1 MNEELA
7 MEIQGAEQ
15 DDEMMF
21 AQMSPKGNFTSKALN
36 NLVKATNRL
45 LPLFGQTPDYPMF
58 EGNLT
63 EFPTEFVRVLTMFK
77 GAVDSAV
84 QNDLLDD
91 ELSFDMA
98 EVQSDEMVNMLAGKI
113 NQLVNERDF
122 KRYLKETT
130 AEEEVEEE
138 EVEEVEPDGEMVEED
153 IDSLFM
159 ERM

>member
-77 GAVDSAV
+77 GAV
-84 QNDLLDD
+84 
-91 ELSFDMA
+91 
-98 EVQSDEMVNMLAGKI
+98 
-113 NQLVNERDF
+113 
-122 KRYLKETT
+122 
-130 AEEEVEEE
+130 
-138 EVEEVEPDGEMVEED
+138 
-153 IDSLFM
+153 
-159 ERM
+159 